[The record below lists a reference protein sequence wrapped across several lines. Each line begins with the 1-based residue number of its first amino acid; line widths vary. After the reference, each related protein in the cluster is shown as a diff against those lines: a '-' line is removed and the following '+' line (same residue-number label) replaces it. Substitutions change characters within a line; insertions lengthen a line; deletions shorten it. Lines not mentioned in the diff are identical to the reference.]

1 MKDRIDKEEKR
12 IDCKDHLK
20 AYLNFCTLDKF
31 KGCLFIYDDNFR
43 KKYEDITA
51 QYEWISSRK

>member
-20 AYLNFCTLDKF
+20 AYLNFCTLAKF
-31 KGCLFIYDDNFR
+31 KGCLFIYDNKF
-43 KKYEDITA
+43 KEHYGYIEAYKIIPGE
-51 QYEWISSRK
+51 